1 MTAAARK
8 LRTLA
13 NAGKYAA
20 SGAELLA
27 LDWAQARTRPYWN
40 QARRHLRTL
49 HFRAHAALPEVSL
62 HELLSNLSTN
72 ASAICLPPASLDC
85 AGVGDP
91 AYYHALG
98 AICAA
103 LQPKTILEIG
113 TYLGVG
119 TLCMALNSAQDCKI
133 WTLDLPDEPGRID
146 VHLDDSDRSLVQR
159 SRNRVGTAYREH
171 EVNRRITELRSD
183 SRRVIFKDHIHS
195 TVDLVLID
203 GGHTLELVK
212 SDTEKAMQLI
222 GPHSVVLWDDYWWMY
237 PDVVR
242 YLDSIQLVPLFRIEN
257 TNLVVHLGPEH
268 GDGPRSLHA

>member
-1 MTAAARK
+1 MSAVARK
-8 LRTLA
+8 LQTLA

-27 LDWAQARTRPYWN
+27 LDWAQTRTRPYWH

-62 HELLSNLSTN
+62 NELLSTLSTN
-72 ASAICLPPASLDC
+72 SNAIWLPPASIDC

-91 AYYHALG
+91 SYYHALA

-103 LQPKTILEIG
+103 VQPKTILEIG

-119 TLCMALNSAQDCKI
+119 TLCMALNSAPDCQI
-133 WTLDLPDEPGRID
+133 WTLDLPDEMNRID
-146 VHLDDSDRSLVQR
+146 LHLEDSDRSLVQR
-159 SRNRVGTAYREH
+159 SRNRVGLAYREH
-171 EVNRRITELRSD
+171 PVSCRITELRSD
-183 SRRVIFKDHIHS
+183 SRRVNFKDHIH
-195 TVDLVLID
+195 TTIDLVLID

-222 GPHSVVLWDDYWWMY
+222 GPRSVVVWDDYWWMY

-242 YLDSIQLVPLFRIEN
+242 YLDSQSIPLSRIEN

-268 GDGPRSLHA
+268 GASPRSLHA